1 MTTREKHLLG
11 GGSNSVEMED
21 LNEDEFTLSNCSDAD
36 AEFDT
41 VVGNIEDII
50 MGEDFQQLQ
59 HYFMEKYYLEF
70 DDSEENR
77 LSYTTI
83 FNEYVELLEK
93 HIERQL
99 MERIPGF
106 CMDTFTDSLM
116 QHKDEISGD
125 VFDMLLTF
133 TDFLAFKEMFVEYR
147 AKREGRDVD
156 LSAIL
161 MVKSLN
167 SNKSPS
173 TPFTAFTSGLQ

>member
-1 MTTREKHLLG
+1 MVMVKLSLALLTSPYVVC
-11 GGSNSVEMED
+11 GS
-21 LNEDEFTLSNCSDAD
+21 CSDAD
-36 AEFDT
+36 AEFDR
-41 VVGNIEDII
+41 VIGIIEDII
-50 MGEDFQQLQ
+50 MEEEFQQLQ
-59 HYFMEKYYLEF
+59 HYFMEKYYMEF

-99 MERIPGF
+99 TERIPGF
-106 CMDTFTDSLM
+106 HMNTFTNSLM

-147 AKREGRDVD
+147 AEREGRDVD
-156 LSAIL
+156 LSAVL
-161 MVKSLN
+161 VVKSLN
-167 SNKSPS
+167 SCASPS
-173 TPFTAFTSGLQ
+173 APFTTFTSGLQ